1 MWLAAVLAVLLTA
14 VLLAGTVIAGAI
26 PTAALQAGT
35 PNSGALQTGGGAAGL
50 GANPAP
56 APVSSAEALRA
67 RPAPSPRP
75 VRTCSIAAAAADPD
89 LGTLAASVIN
99 AETGEVLFDR
109 DGSTPRPTASVLKLL
124 TAAAA
129 LETLGPDARFT
140 TRVLDGPRAGSIVL
154 VGGGDPTLATTPESF
169 YDDAPLLAD
178 LARDALAR
186 YDEVHPGTPITRVI
200 LDATLWDP
208 ADKWDATW
216 PASDRADGYQAEVT
230 ALMVDGDRQDPTV
243 DTTPRGTDPVRH
255 AGDAFV
261 AAAGLAGVTLTTGS
275 GGGEVLAE
283 VRSQPLSALIRQML
297 MTSDNTLG
305 EMLARA
311 TSLALGDHGS
321 AASLADAIP
330 AALEPLEIPG
340 TGSIVIRD
348 GSGTSP
354 ENRVPPLFV
363 ARLMAEVDAGL
374 GELDVIADGLP
385 VGGRT
390 GDLSDRFTGD
400 NAVAAG
406 RVVAKPG
413 WIDSQRSLAGIVHAA
428 DGTPLAFAFY
438 ALGDPIT
445 YAARA
450 AIDTLVAGA
459 YRCGN
464 ALSDDGSA
472 GPRA

>member
-1 MWLAAVLAVLLTA
+1 MWLAALLTA
-14 VLLAGTVIAGAI
+14 VLLAGTGIAG
-26 PTAALQAGT
+26 ALQAG
-35 PNSGALQTGGGAAGL
+35 ALQADALQAGGGPDVGT
-50 GANPAP
+50 GADTAP
-56 APVSSAEALRA
+56 APVPSAAAHPA
-67 RPAPSPRP
+67 RPAPTPRP
-75 VRTCSIAAAAADPD
+75 ARTCSIAAAAANPD

-109 DGSTPRPTASVLKLL
+109 DGSTPRATASVLKLL

-129 LETLGPDARFT
+129 LETLGPDARFN

-169 YDDAPLLAD
+169 YDDAPLIAD

-186 YDEVHPGTPITRVI
+186 YDEVHPGTPITEVI

-216 PASDRADGYQAEVT
+216 PASYRTDGYQAEVT

-275 GGGEVLAE
+275 GGGKVLAE

-311 TSLALGDHGS
+311 TSLALGGDGS

-330 AALEPLEIPG
+330 AALEPLGIPG
-340 TGSIVIRD
+340 TESIVVRD

-374 GELDVIADGLP
+374 GELDVIYDGLP

-406 RVVAKPG
+406 LVVAKPG

-445 YAARA
+445 FAARA